1 MDMLLQQIIAGG
13 AAAAAAAFGLFIYL
27 TGRRDSRK
35 AQRKQAER
43 KLEEIKDHART
54 IDRSVSTAS
63 DADVDERLREGG
75 WLRQ

>member
-13 AAAAAAAFGLFIYL
+13 AAAAAAAFGIFIYL

-35 AQRKQAER
+35 AQRKLAER
-43 KLEEIKDHART
+43 KLKEIKDHARD

-63 DADVDERLREGG
+63 DADVDERLRKGG

>member
-35 AQRKQAER
+35 AQRKLAER
-43 KLEEIKDHART
+43 KLKEIKDHART

-63 DADVDERLREGG
+63 DADVDERLRKGG